1 MKTLNVGIIGCGNI
15 SGIYLQNIPAFRGL
29 TLRACADMR
38 PEIAQA
44 QASRYGIEALSVEQ
58 LLAAAEAMPESAWS
72 RTCTIGDSGPLTL
85 KFVVDDYVAHMMHHL
100 RHIGIEVDHLV
111 SV

>member
-1 MKTLNVGIIGCGNI
+1 
-15 SGIYLQNIPAFRGL
+15 
-29 TLRACADMR
+29 
-38 PEIAQA
+38 
-44 QASRYGIEALSVEQ
+44 
-58 LLAAAEAMPESAWS
+58 LLAAAEAIPESAWS

>member
-1 MKTLNVGIIGCGNI
+1 VRTQLEEHPAMPSYDGERWVVLHHYQQRDWHHLIQLWRSLN
-15 SGIYLQNIPAFRGL
+15 
-29 TLRACADMR
+29 
-38 PEIAQA
+38 
-44 QASRYGIEALSVEQ
+44 EQ
-58 LLAAAEAMPESAWS
+58 LLAVAEAIPESAWS